1 MIDNIYIILLILSVL
16 LALKVYLA
24 VRKIKK
30 LKKIKPKI
38 KHEGG
43 ALTPSLCYEG
53 EIYGI
58 I

>member
-30 LKKIKPKI
+30 
-38 KHEGG
+38 
-43 ALTPSLCYEG
+43 
-53 EIYGI
+53 
-58 I
+58 